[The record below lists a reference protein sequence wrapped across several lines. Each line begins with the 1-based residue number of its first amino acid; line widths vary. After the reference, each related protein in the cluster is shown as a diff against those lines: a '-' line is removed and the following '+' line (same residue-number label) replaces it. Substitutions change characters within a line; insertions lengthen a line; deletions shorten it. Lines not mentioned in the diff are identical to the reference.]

1 MADYKPNHICKNPKC
16 TKGKHGGRKEYY
28 ACNYCDRV
36 LNWKSVACSEECF
49 EEYQNAVIEARIN
62 GKSISLLPERTD
74 MCDKEVNELL
84 NKPIETVLKETK
96 EELKEFTDIDGNI
109 DFVKSVDKINE
120 NIDKKKTV

>member
-16 TKGKHGGRKEYY
+16 TKGKNGGRKEYY

-62 GKSISLLPERTD
+62 GKSMSLLPERTD
-74 MCDKEVNELL
+74 LCDKKVLELL